1 MQFAGVVGVVRLI
14 CSFFLCLFCIFAK
27 KAFPV
32 SAVDV
37 SHETYTTTGAAID
50 VSHETYDT
58 DLFTYYNAYTST
70 IPEPYLSYIQG
81 YISSMSPDAHYVAYV
96 TQESTYVSGSTRY
109 ATVYNLA
116 IGDLVYD
123 GQFTG
128 DVDLYKIY
136 NNTKYFDQFAYLH
149 DSNFVLNPGSNL
161 VYTDLTNSPYPDI
174 SIDRYDK
181 YLFYAI
187 VAILIFSTIMS
198 FWRYNYGR

>member
-1 MQFAGVVGVVRLI
+1 MQFAGVVGVVKLI

-27 KAFPV
+27 KALPV

-58 DLFTYYNAYTST
+58 DLFSYYNSYTST

-81 YISSMSPDAHYVAYV
+81 YVSAISPLEHYVAYV
-96 TQESTYVSGSTRY
+96 TQESRYVSGSTRY
-109 ATVYNLA
+109 VTVYNIA
-116 IGDLVYD
+116 VGNLVYD
-123 GQFTG
+123 GQFSG
-128 DVDLYKIY
+128 DVEVYKIY
-136 NNTKYFDQFAYLH
+136 TNTTYFDQFSYLH
-149 DSNFVLNPGSNL
+149 DNNFILNPGSNL

-174 SIDRYDK
+174 ATDRYDK

-187 VAILIFSTIMS
+187 VAILIFSTITL
-198 FWRYNYGR
+198 FWRYIHVR